1 MKRLSAHPTP
11 PLGPLLHCSSAV
23 QHTVAVLQA
32 VDLELTYNA
41 RGALLQVS
49 RELGAKAGDEVLV
62 PAYHCPSGV
71 MPVIEAGLRP
81 VFYRIRP
88 DLSIDLDDLR
98 AKLGPRS
105 RAVIVIHFFGF
116 AVDLAP
122 LQDLRSKGIALIE
135 DWSHS
140 FLQGSPAQLPTLQ
153 GDVQVFSF
161 WKLVPSGVGG
171 AIRRGPTWRAAPA
184 LTRSPPPWRD
194 TAVRFKRMLESAIE
208 HSEHRRTKAL
218 MRGLES
224 LRLALKPGP
233 ASAPA
238 EALPPADADELRE
251 NAPPVPADSERGEDH
266 YVFDLRLAQSAMPA
280 TALRILRA
288 ADLTAVAQRR
298 RDNYD
303 RYAELLNGNTP
314 VQALFAQ
321 RPADCC
327 PWVFPVLLP
336 DRDRIDQHWRR
347 HGVALHT
354 FGIHLHSALY
364 ASGDPAMI
372 ADARRLAQEVLCL
385 SIHQDLSPD
394 QISASAHLIRTLPLP
409 TQAPCPE

>member
-1 MKRLSAHPTP
+1 MSTVQAHPVATLGQLFFP
-11 PLGPLLHCSSAV
+11 PANAGAAALLASP
-23 QHTVAVLQA
+23 
-32 VDLELTYNA
+32 DLELSYNA

-49 RELGAKAGDEVLV
+49 RELGAALGDEVLV

-71 MPVIEAGLRP
+71 MPLIEAGLRP

-105 RAVIVIHFFGF
+105 RAVIIIHFFGF
-116 AVDLAP
+116 TVDLAP

-140 FLQGSPAQLPTLQ
+140 FLQGSPAHLPALQ

-171 AIRRGPTWRAAPA
+171 AIRRGPSWRAAPA
-184 LTRSPPPWRD
+184 QMRSPPPWRD

-218 MRGLES
+218 MRGLER
-224 LRLALKPGP
+224 LRLALKPG
-233 ASAPA
+233 ASNAPA

-251 NAPPVPADSERGEDH
+251 NAPPVAADSERGEDH
-266 YVFDLRLAQSAMPA
+266 YVFDLRLAQSAMPP
-280 TALRILRA
+280 TSLRILRA
-288 ADLTAVAQRR
+288 ADLAAVAQRR

-314 VQALFAQ
+314 VQPLFAQ

-336 DRDRIDQHWRR
+336 DRDRSDQHWRR

-385 SIHQDLSPD
+385 SIHQDLSPA
-394 QISASAHLIRTLPLP
+394 QISASAQLIRTLPLP

>member
-1 MKRLSAHPTP
+1 MSTVQAHPVATVRQLFFP
-11 PLGPLLHCSSAV
+11 PKNAGAAALFANP
-23 QHTVAVLQA
+23 
-32 VDLELTYNA
+32 DLELSYNA
-41 RGALLQVS
+41 RGALLQLS
-49 RELGAKAGDEVLV
+49 HELGPAVGDEVLV

-71 MPVIEAGLRP
+71 MPLIAAGLRP

-88 DLSIDLDDLR
+88 DLSIDHDNLR
-98 AKLGPRS
+98 AKLGPRT

-116 AVDLAP
+116 AVDLTP
-122 LQDLRSKGIALIE
+122 LQDLRARGVALVE

-140 FLQGSPAQLPTLQ
+140 FLEGSPAHLPTLQ

-194 TAVRFKRMLESAIE
+194 TAVRFKRMLENAIE
-208 HSEHRRTKAL
+208 HSEHRRTKAT
-218 MRGLES
+218 MRGLEN
-224 LRLALKPGP
+224 LRLALKPG
-233 ASAPA
+233 AGGAPV
-238 EALPPADADELRE
+238 ETPLADADELRE
-251 NAPPVPADSERGEDH
+251 QVSHASPDSERGEDY
-266 YVFDLRLAQSAMPA
+266 YVFDLRLAQSAMPT

-288 ADLTAVAQRR
+288 ADLSAVAQRR

-303 RYAELLNGNTP
+303 RYARLLRDDTTVRP
-314 VQALFAQ
+314 LFPQ

-347 HGVALHT
+347 QGVALHT

-394 QISASAHLIRTLPLP
+394 QISASANLIRTLPLP
-409 TQAPCPE
+409 TQAPCQE